1 MLPTLWRPFT
11 SDIFEPFDVTD
22 WTWPDEA
29 FAEMDRMSREMSR
42 QMNRMFRRLG
52 VRDRGLLPAI
62 TYPPLDMWQDDECL
76 YVEAELPGTEIDD
89 LDISVTGG
97 NQLSIR
103 GERKPPTVEKGNCHR
118 QERGYGQFSR
128 LLTLPCEVKTEEVDA
143 QLKDGV
149 LTVKLPKCEA
159 AKPRRLAIKAE

>member
-1 MLPTLWRPFT
+1 MLPSLWRPF
-11 SDIFEPFDVTD
+11 SNDIFEPFEVTD
-22 WTWPDEA
+22 WTWPDDA
-29 FAEMDRMSREMSR
+29 FADMERMSREV
-42 QMNRMFRRLG
+42 NRMFRRFRF
-52 VRDRGLLPAI
+52 RDRARLPAI
-62 TYPPLDMWQDDECL
+62 TYPALDMWQDDNCL
-76 YVEAELPGTEIDD
+76 YVEAELPGMEIGD

-103 GERKPPTVEKGNCHR
+103 GERKPPTVERGNWHR
-118 QERGYGQFSR
+118 QERGYGKFSR
-128 LLTLPCEVKTEEVDA
+128 LLTLPCEVKTDDVEA